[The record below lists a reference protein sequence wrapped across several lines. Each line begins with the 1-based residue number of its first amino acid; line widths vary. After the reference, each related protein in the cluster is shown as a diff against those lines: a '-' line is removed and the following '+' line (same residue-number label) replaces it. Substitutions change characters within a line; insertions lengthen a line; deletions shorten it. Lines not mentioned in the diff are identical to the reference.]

1 MSVDD
6 DEMVLF
12 SVKSREA
19 DYLHCFGMIS
29 RKIFVVV
36 VVVVV
41 VVAVVRSSCSRSAIN
56 WSLLLLLV
64 WIFLANLSSEKSV
77 NLVCAQ
83 TKIQS
88 KLVLPVIGEQW
99 KIVLTSS

>member
-36 VVVVV
+36 VVVV
-41 VVAVVRSSCSRSAIN
+41 VVRSSCSRSAIN

>member
-36 VVVVV
+36 VVVAV
-41 VVAVVRSSCSRSAIN
+41 VVRSSCSRSAIN